1 MNSEYFNLPLLAKK
15 YFCKASKLKLQNRLH
30 TFIHLGQLFATIRPI
45 KTHIEITLSKS
56 KLVEKCFKIEYN
68 IYMT

>member
-45 KTHIEITLSKS
+45 KTYRNYII
-56 KLVEKCFKIEYN
+56 
-68 IYMT
+68 